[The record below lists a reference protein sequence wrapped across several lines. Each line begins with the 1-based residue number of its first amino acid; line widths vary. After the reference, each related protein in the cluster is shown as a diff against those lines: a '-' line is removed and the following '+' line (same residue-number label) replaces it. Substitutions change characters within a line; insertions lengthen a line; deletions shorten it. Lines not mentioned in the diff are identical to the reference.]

1 MVKQMSEKI
10 DKVDYENIDNVKDF
24 YATKLTK
31 KDYDILFN
39 QRDNEF
45 KQMINL
51 TIYTLNKIFLNEIYG
66 K

>member
-31 KDYDILFN
+31 RDYDILFN

>member
-1 MVKQMSEKI
+1 M
-10 DKVDYENIDNVKDF
+10 DKNEYGNVDNVKDF

-31 KDYDILFN
+31 RDYDILFN